1 MVLPVP
7 INFINLPFEEIER
20 GLVDALGHIA
30 LMAGAVKASV
40 FLFSEDLQTV
50 TGSYEWFYG
59 ENHPSVSPNSSTDF
73 FSGYLERWKNF
84 ETFFISSPSGR
95 NKWPGTDSIV
105 FVPLVF
111 RGKLYGAM
119 GLYKKAHTEWPDD
132 AVELLEFM
140 APLVI
145 NVIERKKT
153 EEHLRKAREKYKNLY
168 HYAHVGLFETSL
180 EEAKIIAC
188 NRLYCQMAGFTSVE
202 EAINQD
208 VLQFYTNP
216 AHREEIKKILMEKGF
231 IENYVTQF
239 RNRMTDKKFWAEFS
253 AMVNRDRNV
262 IEGTIIDITAR
273 KEAEDTLV
281 FTQFAMDNARDA
293 VYLVDSESKFVYVNH
308 AACKYLGYS
317 REELL
322 TMGISDIRP
331 EYTEQ
336 WWKSHMQEIKE
347 KKSFMYESINRRKDG
362 TVFPVEVSVNYLE
375 FCGREYNCAFLRN
388 ISERKTREGER
399 NRLVYILEA
408 TSDLVSTATPDGKI
422 IYMNRAGRELLNWT
436 EDKNSDFVKYAHPD
450 WALDMVM
457 NTGVHS
463 ARKNG
468 VWHGET
474 AVLNGEGREI
484 PVSQVIIAHKAS
496 DGRVEYF
503 STILRDISRIKK
515 GEESLA
521 AEKERLSVTL
531 KSIGDGVIATDIS
544 GRITIM
550 NGVAEKL
557 TGWTLEEGEGKKLSD
572 VFHIVNEMTGEV
584 CDNPVQKVLLSGD
597 IVELANHTMLISR
610 DGRKMLIADSG
621 APIKDKNN
629 QVTGV
634 VLVFRDITE
643 RQRIMENLQKI
654 QKLDSLGLLAG
665 GIAHDFNNLLGGIF
679 GYIELAREACK
690 DNEASLF
697 LSCAFKL
704 YDRAKSLTRQLL
716 TFAKGGSPLKK
727 TDDLTSIIMDTV
739 NFALAGSSL
748 KCVFNIDEH
757 LWLCDFDSSQIRQA
771 IHNIVINAVQAMPDG
786 GDICV
791 SAENIQSLPAIHMS
805 HGKGKY
811 VKISVMD
818 KGTGVPRE
826 LLGNIFDP
834 FFTTKQKCTGIG
846 LSIVYSIISKH
857 DGFIDLESEE
867 GKGTVVNIYLPVSK
881 DGIKEVISARTVAGH
896 VTCTGKGT
904 VLVMDDDED
913 LRKILERI
921 LKKIG
926 YSTVLTANSREAFSA
941 FIEAEKSAPFSTA
954 FLDMTIPGD
963 MGGKE
968 VIKNFLIVRPELKA
982 VAISGYSDDPVM
994 AEPKKFGFAAALKKP
1009 FLKDE
1014 ILTVLNDLDI

>member
-30 LMAGAVKASV
+30 LMTGAVKASV

-73 FSGYLERWKNF
+73 FSGYFERWKNF
-84 ETFFISSPSGR
+84 ETFLISSPSDS

-119 GLYKKAHTEWPDD
+119 GLYRKAHTEWPDD
-132 AVELLEFM
+132 AVDLLEFM

-208 VLQFYTNP
+208 VLQFYTVP
-216 AHREEIKKILMEKGF
+216 AHREEIKKILIEKGSV
-231 IENYVTQF
+231 ENYVTQF
-239 RNRMTDKKFWAEFS
+239 RNRMTGKKFWAEFS

-308 AACKYLGYS
+308 AACKYLNYS
-317 REELL
+317 REELMS
-322 TMGISDIRP
+322 MGICDIRP
-331 EYTEQ
+331 GYTEQ
-336 WWKSHMQEIKE
+336 WWMSHMQEIKE
-347 KKSFMYESINRRKDG
+347 KKSFMYESVNKRKDG
-362 TVFPVEVSVNYLE
+362 KVFPVEVSVSYLE
-375 FCGREYNCAFLRN
+375 FCGREYNCAILRN
-388 ISERKTREGER
+388 ITERKIREKEI
-399 NRLVYILEA
+399 NRLLSILES
-408 TSDLVSTATPDGKI
+408 TSDLISTARPDGTI
-422 IYMNRAGRELLNWT
+422 LYINRAGRELL
-436 EDKNSDFVKYAHPD
+436 KNSEFVQYAHPD

-463 ARKNG
+463 AIKDG

-474 AVLNGEGREI
+474 AILSRDGREI
-484 PVSQVIIAHKAS
+484 PVSQVITAHKS
-496 DGRVEYF
+496 PDGTVEYF
-503 STILRDISRIKK
+503 STILRDISERKK
-515 GEESLA
+515 AEDTIAG
-521 AEKERLSVTL
+521 EKERLSVTL

-550 NGVAEKL
+550 NCVAEKL
-557 TGWTLEEGEGKKLSD
+557 TGWTLEEAGGKEFSS
-572 VFHIVNEMTGEV
+572 VFHIVDDITGEV
-584 CDNPVQKVLLSGD
+584 CENPVQKVLASGN

-610 DGRKMLIADSG
+610 DGRKFIIADSG

-629 QVTGV
+629 QITGV

-643 RQRIMENLQKI
+643 RKSIMDHLQKL

-679 GYIELAREACK
+679 GYIELARDTCK
-690 DNEASLF
+690 DSDVYLSL
-697 LSCAFKL
+697 SSAFSL
-704 YDRAKSLTRQLL
+704 YEKAKSLTQQLL

-727 TDDLTSIIMDTV
+727 TDELTPVIKDTV

-748 KCVFNIDEH
+748 KCIFNIDDH
-757 LWLCDFDSSQIRQA
+757 LWLCDFDSNQIRQA
-771 IHNIVINAVQAMPDG
+771 LNNIVINAVQSMPG
-786 GDICV
+786 GGVLCV
-791 SAENIQSLPAIHMS
+791 SAENVQSLPSIHRA
-805 HGKGKY
+805 HGKGTY
-811 VKISVMD
+811 VKISVVD
-818 KGTGVPRE
+818 KGAGIPRG
-826 LLGNIFDP
+826 LLKNIFDP
-834 FFTTKQKCTGIG
+834 FFTTKQNGTGIG
-846 LSIVYSIISKH
+846 LSIVYSIVSRH
-857 DGFIDLESEE
+857 DGFIDVESEE
-867 GKGTVVNIYLPVSK
+867 GKGTVVNIYLPASK
-881 DGIKEVISARTVAGH
+881 TGIKERIIDDTEVKHGECS
-896 VTCTGKGT
+896 GKGT

-921 LKKIG
+921 LNRIG
-926 YSTVLTANSREAFSA
+926 YSTVVTANSREAFSA
-941 FIEAEKSAPFSTA
+941 FIEAEKTEPFSTV

-968 VIKNFLIVRPELKA
+968 VIKNLLILRPSLKA

-994 AEPKKFGFAAALKKP
+994 ADPERFGFAAGLRKP

-1014 ILTVLNDLDI
+1014 IIEALKKVEN